1 MHLVPLSARRTTA
14 YEEVTV
20 RITSSGRGGGRQ
32 QTPLGEQEGFRQR
45 RSVASAAFLTR
56 TQRIV
61 SSWRAKSECRETE
74 TLRLLRIFRV
84 PMLSCAL
91 ILITQHEGMHMLDN
105 PTKLPI
111 TSDRNSWISELSWGD
126 IVSFRFPVDG
136 GGELP
141 KKRPCLVL
149 DTLTSGGKRY
159 AVLAYGTS
167 VRSSSNSGYEVRLGA
182 QDAIEA
188 GLHRAT
194 RFIGARRLT
203 VSLDHDGF
211 VAPDTSGN
219 PIIGRLSGSAFD
231 RMNAVRGRIHAET
244 DIAAEHRAERRDR
257 PKPRH
262 RRTQPPEFTVEHRHP
277 PLRKLASHN

>member
-1 MHLVPLSARRTTA
+1 MRTLGVDCLTVPAQHS
-14 YEEVTV
+14 
-20 RITSSGRGGGRQ
+20 
-32 QTPLGEQEGFRQR
+32 LGWPIGDQERFRQR
-45 RSVASAAFLTR
+45 QSVASAAFLTR

-84 PMLSCAL
+84 PVLSCAL
-91 ILITQHEGMHMLDN
+91 ILISQREGMHMLDN

-126 IVSFRFPVDG
+126 IVSFRFPVDE
-136 GGELP
+136 GGELS

-149 DTLTSGGKRY
+149 DIVKIGGQRH

-167 VRSSSNSGYEVRLGA
+167 VRSNANRGYEVRLGA
-182 QDAIEA
+182 REAIEA

-203 VSLDHDGF
+203 VRLDHAGF
-211 VAPDTSGN
+211 VALGSAGTPV
-219 PIIGRLSGSAFD
+219 IGRLSGSAFD
-231 RMNAVRGRIHAET
+231 RMNAVRGRIHAEA
-244 DIAAEHRAERRDR
+244 DIAAEQRAERRDR

-262 RRTQPPEFTVEHRHP
+262 RRTQPREFIVEHRHP
-277 PLRKLASHN
+277 PRRKFASPN

>member
-1 MHLVPLSARRTTA
+1 
-14 YEEVTV
+14 
-20 RITSSGRGGGRQ
+20 
-32 QTPLGEQEGFRQR
+32 
-45 RSVASAAFLTR
+45 
-56 TQRIV
+56 
-61 SSWRAKSECRETE
+61 
-74 TLRLLRIFRV
+74 
-84 PMLSCAL
+84 
-91 ILITQHEGMHMLDN
+91 MLDN
-105 PTKLPI
+105 PTQLLI
-111 TSDRNSWISELSWGD
+111 TSERNSWIADLSWGD
-126 IVSFRFPVDG
+126 IVSFRFPVDDG
-136 GGELP
+136 SEAP

-231 RMNAVRGRIHAET
+231 RMNAVRGRIHAEA
-244 DIAAEHRAERRDR
+244 DIAAERRAERRDR

-262 RRTQPPEFTVEHRHP
+262 RRTQARELVVEDRHP
-277 PLRKLASHN
+277 KRRKLAGRS